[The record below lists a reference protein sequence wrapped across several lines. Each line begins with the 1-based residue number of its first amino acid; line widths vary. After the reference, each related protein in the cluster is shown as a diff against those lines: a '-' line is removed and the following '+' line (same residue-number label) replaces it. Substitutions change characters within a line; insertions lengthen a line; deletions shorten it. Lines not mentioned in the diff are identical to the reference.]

1 MKDKIIL
8 CGVWEV
14 ISTTPTIII
23 KNIYNHEEMPLSLS
37 QYRRVK
43 QGKIEI
49 STIRSRMLG
58 NKTNGIV
65 IMNRN
70 IEERNNKSMAY
81 LSFAESVKKERERKL
96 LTQKQLAD
104 KSGVSLATIQA
115 IEQGFMKDYRT
126 LTIYKL
132 ENALELNEGFFLRK
146 IKLDNKR
153 KH

>member
-1 MKDKIIL
+1 MEDKIIL

-14 ISTTPTIII
+14 ISTTPTYVV
-23 KNIYNHEEMPLSLS
+23 KNIYNQEEMTLTKN
-37 QYRRVK
+37 QYYRVLNK
-43 QGKIEI
+43 QIEI
-49 STIRSRMLG
+49 STIRSRKLG
-58 NKTNGIV
+58 HKTDGIV
-65 IMNRN
+65 IMNRKREEMN
-70 IEERNNKSMAY
+70 IKSMAY